1 MGLFWNW
8 YRKALPPEIQKM
20 ASLIEDELKA
30 GRISQAEAE
39 RQRADVEKTLHG
51 IFDSEEEQEKEN
63 A

>member
-1 MGLFWNW
+1 MGFFWNW

-39 RQRADVEKTLHG
+39 KRQADLEKSLHT
-51 IFDSEEEQEKEN
+51 IFDSEDKKETEE